1 MTSHHA
7 QTRGYRPNPYCWHE
21 GMRSHFVESRW
32 DALVADRQSCSGQE
46 AGLKHLRRC
55 FYLQTQLR
63 IPQPSACSRLNTGL
77 WSARLGSWQAG
88 HLVRLQAKE
97 SMTNR
102 TVEFIWKINNI
113 RVHLVNPPSLSTPFT
128 RRDGSILTLVRFA
141 FTFERGLR
149 PALGANF
156 PFSPFHTRTHALAKQ
171 SHQFVV
177 TRLSV
182 TSANH
187 SADGLKKIMIIICVP
202 DGMCTHKFSLIDHK
216 NVNKFCCTD

>member
-1 MTSHHA
+1 MVCGATTVELFKCITWGRLTTGCCQTAIIRPWTGFSIIINDTS
-7 QTRGYRPNPYCWHE
+7 QWINN
-21 GMRSHFVESRW
+21 
-32 DALVADRQSCSGQE
+32 
-46 AGLKHLRRC
+46 
-55 FYLQTQLR
+55 YLA
-63 IPQPSACSRLNTGL
+63 ACSRLNTGL

-128 RRDGSILTLVRFA
+128 RRDGSILTPVRFA

-187 SADGLKKIMIIICVP
+187 SADGLKKIMIIISVP